1 MKLNKKTELFQP
13 IREIWDNLNYKDIS
27 TFEELN
33 LLLNENKIITKFN
46 SRIDNGLFHSITNYD
61 NMNICLCWGL
71 NKKQSYD
78 YYINNL
84 KDNYSLYGIKSLEI
98 KEELIIKLIYQ
109 LYYFRTSFQNKESL
123 EEYINNNLTYLSEI
137 SNNIML
143 NLLIMVSKKQDLT
156 IINNTFQ
163 DKVIYM
169 PLNSNE
175 KYIATSLFFCNKS
188 YEFLKLQNLDTY
200 FNPDF
205 NDSKLNFEKYEIF
218 LRTNIDIKHRGN
230 FMLYSSIILYLLGAR
245 KANDLDLYIHNV
257 PSEIQ
262 DKLKIF
268 KEAEFDFIDYSIKG
282 TEKWPIHW
290 DIWLDEWAK
299 LCGAKYFEE
308 ILGNPKYHFYFLGV
322 KIISLDCDIV
332 RRIKRNRPRA
342 IADLI
347 ALRKRY
353 NLNINI
359 PSIPEKTLKYE
370 SSSDKSEDEINNL
383 VNKGA
388 VLNKENN
395 EIVIEYNTDVNKFID
410 TVIYALKLNYK
421 MDFTIDDIKRELNM
435 LSTVKKI
442 KVIIKKKIT

>member
-13 IREIWDNLNYKDIS
+13 IRDIWDNLNYKDIS

-46 SRIDNGLFHSITNYD
+46 SKIDNGLFHSITNYD

-71 NKKQSYD
+71 NKKESYD
-78 YYINNL
+78 YYVHNL
-84 KDNYSLYGIKSLEI
+84 QDNYSLYGIKSLEI
-98 KEELIIKLIYQ
+98 KEDLIIKLIYQ
-109 LYYFRTSFQNKESL
+109 LYYFRTSFQNKQSL
-123 EEYINNNLTYLSEI
+123 KEYISNHLTYLSEI
-137 SNNIML
+137 GINVSLNI
-143 NLLIMVSKKQDLT
+143 LIMVSKKQDLK
-156 IINNTFQ
+156 IINDTFQ

-200 FNPDF
+200 FSPNF
-205 NDSKLNFEKYEIF
+205 NDSKLHFEKYETF
-218 LRTNIDIKHRGN
+218 LRTNIDIKHRSS

-290 DIWLDEWAK
+290 DVWLDEWAK
-299 LCGAKYFEE
+299 LANAKYFEE
-308 ILGNPKYHFYFLGV
+308 ILGNDKYHFYFLGV
-322 KIISLDCDIV
+322 KIISLECDIV
-332 RRIKRNRPRA
+332 RRIKRMRPA
-342 IADLI
+342 AMADLTI
-347 ALRKRY
+347 LKERYSLPISIPAIPNTIIKYVKMEELTEKEIINYHEKNIPYNEELREYLIETKNDKTRFTNIMNNYLKDRY
-353 NLNINI
+353 NYENTI
-359 PSIPEKTLKYE
+359 KTIKLKIR
-370 SSSDKSEDEINNL
+370 K
-383 VNKGA
+383 
-388 VLNKENN
+388 
-395 EIVIEYNTDVNKFID
+395 
-410 TVIYALKLNYK
+410 
-421 MDFTIDDIKRELNM
+421 
-435 LSTVKKI
+435 
-442 KVIIKKKIT
+442 